1 MSDIEN
7 LDLYQLLGIESDAD
21 DATIKTAYRKQ
32 ALMCH
37 PDKNPDDPYAEHSF
51 HQLSLAIQ
59 ILLDGDSR
67 KAYDFHRNKVSK
79 LSNSIQNLSD
89 KVQTSSQNNRKQHC
103 DNSDIEA
110 ELSKG
115 GDFPKNINDNKDLET
130 KSVLKKNEKK
140 SNLCWAFI
148 VFISVSMII
157 WLWFIL
163 DKQYFQKYF
172 FNDRNIL
179 GSFNVPFA
187 T

>member
-7 LDLYQLLGIESDAD
+7 LDLYQLLGINSDAD

-37 PDKNPDDPYAEHSF
+37 PDKNPYAEHSF

-67 KAYDFHRNKVSK
+67 KAYDFHRYKLSK
-79 LSNSIQNLSD
+79 LSNSIQNLSE

-130 KSVLKKNEKK
+130 KSVLNKLEMNFKPN
-140 SNLCWAFI
+140 
-148 VFISVSMII
+148 
-157 WLWFIL
+157 
-163 DKQYFQKYF
+163 
-172 FNDRNIL
+172 
-179 GSFNVPFA
+179 
-187 T
+187 